1 MTSRPETRYGP
12 MLFDASDVTQLIKRR
27 GQIQTLVAQQLYPS
41 RVNFRDFTSPDQL
54 RSAAIG
60 QTYCYYTANTFCTF
74 PVTMLNLARGTSTQT
89 ISLPSS

>member
-1 MTSRPETRYGP
+1 

-27 GQIQTLVAQQLYPS
+27 GQIRTLAAQKLYPS

-60 QTYCYYTANTFCTF
+60 QTYCYYTTNRFCTF
-74 PVTMLNLARGTSTQT
+74 PITMLNLARGTSTQT

>member
-12 MLFDASDVTQLIKRR
+12 MIFDASDVTQMIKRK
-27 GQIQTLVAQQLYPS
+27 GQIRTLVAQQLYPS

-54 RSAAIG
+54 RSATSG

-74 PVTMLNLARGTSTQT
+74 PVTMLNLARGTSTPT
-89 ISLPSS
+89 ISLPAS